1 MKYKVVETSEVT
13 EDSLE
18 EILNHWTAE
27 GWRYDG
33 MQFVVK
39 ESARRAGLG
48 GKVSPH
54 TLRHTFA
61 TRLYEKTGDLHLV
74 QRALGHRQITTTEIY
89 ARVGEGALRQ
99 AVRMI

>member
-27 GWRYDG
+27 GWRYEG

-39 ESARRAGLG
+39 ESARRPSMAFILF
-48 GKVSPH
+48 V
-54 TLRHTFA
+54 
-61 TRLYEKTGDLHLV
+61 KTEEGDD
-74 QRALGHRQITTTEIY
+74 E
-89 ARVGEGALRQ
+89 
-99 AVRMI
+99 

>member
-1 MKYKVVETSEVT
+1 MKYKVVETSQVT

-39 ESARRAGLG
+39 ESARRPSMAFVLFVKGDESEDAG
-48 GKVSPH
+48 
-54 TLRHTFA
+54 A
-61 TRLYEKTGDLHLV
+61 
-74 QRALGHRQITTTEIY
+74 
-89 ARVGEGALRQ
+89 
-99 AVRMI
+99 

>member
-1 MKYKVVETSEVT
+1 MKYKVIETSQVT

-39 ESARRAGLG
+39 ESARRPSMAFILF
-48 GKVSPH
+48 V
-54 TLRHTFA
+54 
-61 TRLYEKTGDLHLV
+61 KTEEGDD
-74 QRALGHRQITTTEIY
+74 E
-89 ARVGEGALRQ
+89 
-99 AVRMI
+99 